1 MNLIACV
8 NNNWGIG
15 NIGELLF
22 HLPEDMKYF
31 KLMTYGCTIIYGRKT
46 MEGFPGGRPLPG
58 RNNIVI
64 TKNLL
69 NIPKSVEDELQYSGT
84 VCKFNYPGKGED
96 SGATIV
102 VSACK
107 MHDDTQINRPIVA
120 TNLYSVTSIK
130 DAITMANILEV
141 DTRKI
146 WICGGAS
153 IYEQLLPYCSFAYI
167 TKVYSDKEAD
177 AFIPNLDKLENWE
190 LVKESRY
197 LLGNFHNDEEGCDY
211 STGFIYHNKDFPFN
225 N

>member
-8 NNNWGIG
+8 NENWGIG
-15 NIGELLF
+15 NKGELLF

-46 MEGFPGGRPLPG
+46 MKGFPGGRPLPG

-64 TKNLL
+64 TSNLL
-69 NIPKSVEDELQYSGT
+69 HIPKTIEEKIQYSGT
-84 VCKFNYPGKGED
+84 VCKFNYPGKAED

-102 VSACK
+102 VNACQMYDETK
-107 MHDDTQINRPIVA
+107 SDRPTVA
-120 TNLYSVTSIK
+120 TNLFSVTNIK

-146 WICGGAS
+146 WVCGGAS
-153 IYEQLLPYCSFAYI
+153 IYEQLLPYCQAAYI

-177 AFIPNLDKLENWE
+177 AFIPNLDELENWE
-190 LVKESRY
+190 LVKGDMYKATFYNEKENCSY
-197 LLGNFHNDEEGCDY
+197 D
-211 STGFIYHNKDFPFN
+211 TGFLYHNKNFPFN

>member
-1 MNLIACV
+1 MNLIACI

-15 NIGELLF
+15 NKGELLF

-46 MEGFPGGRPLPG
+46 MEGFPGRRPLPG
-58 RNNIVI
+58 RNNIII

-102 VSACK
+102 VGACK
-107 MHDDTQINRPIVA
+107 MHDDTQINRPMVA

-130 DAITMANILEV
+130 DAITMANILEA
-141 DTRKI
+141 DTRRI
-146 WICGGAS
+146 WVCGGAS
-153 IYEQLLPYCSFAYI
+153 IYEQLLSYCRYAYI

-177 AFIPNLDKLENWE
+177 AFIPNLDELENWE
-190 LVKESRY
+190 LAMNSRNGLADY
-197 LLGNFHNDEEGCDY
+197 HNDKENCDY
-211 STGFIYHNKDFPFN
+211 STGFVYQNKDFLCN
-225 N
+225 T